1 MYLLLPETGPMEEK
15 IAERRYNVV
24 LHLPVKIEYKV
35 LETYLQK
42 KLLGK
47 ILSKGKANGETS
59 DHARIQKINLERSPL
74 EDFDLAVH
82 LQLGLLTT
90 FFRNREIKMTLHL
103 ALGFREAQQEILIPK
118 YRLDGENNG
127 WFTNK
132 LVETLVNNF
141 MYSKLKEKM
150 RFDISPIVA
159 QKLEKLNAEFAGGKE
174 IVEGINLS
182 GKLNEFRVQEVIP
195 GQRTLLVSV
204 KILGNNVLNIRKI
217 EL

>member
-1 MYLLLPETGPMEEK
+1 MYLLLRENVTMEEN
-15 IAERRYNVV
+15 ITDRRYNVI
-24 LHLPVKIEYKV
+24 LHLPVKIEYRV

-59 DHARIQKINLERSPL
+59 DHARIQKINLVRSPL
-74 EDFDLAVH
+74 EDFDLAVQ
-82 LQLGLLTT
+82 LQLKLLTT
-90 FFRNREIKMTLHL
+90 FFKNREIKVVVHL
-103 ALGFREAQQEILIPK
+103 SLNFNEPQQEIRIPR

-150 RFDISPIVA
+150 KFDISPIIN
-159 QKLEKLNAEFAGGKE
+159 QKLEKLNAELGGGKE
-174 IVEGINLS
+174 MAEGINLT
-182 GKLNEFRVQEVIP
+182 GKISEFRVQEVIP

-217 EL
+217 EI

>member
-150 RFDISPIVA
+150 RFDISPIVS

-195 GQRTLLVSV
+195 GQRTLLISV